1 MKQEDLLAFDDC
13 LSKTAS
19 PKEQKQHMRSLL
31 LLATGNKLKALAS
44 QKTTNII
51 TNVTSEQTESH
62 DFHFYCIIFDESII
76 LSVHCEKQHLFFFS
90 FVVFS
95 LLLLRVGLMEL
106 FSVSTDISVSSIF
119 HSSIYTKH
127 FLSPTR
133 FACGA
138 MVCC

>member
-13 LSKTAS
+13 LSKTTS

-51 TNVTSEQTESH
+51 TNVTSEQTKSH

-76 LSVHCEKQHLFFFS
+76 LSVHSEKTAPF
-90 FVVFS
+90 
-95 LLLLRVGLMEL
+95 L
-106 FSVSTDISVSSIF
+106 FSICS
-119 HSSIYTKH
+119 
-127 FLSPTR
+127 FL
-133 FACGA
+133 
-138 MVCC
+138 VCCY